1 MFINDFYAIY
11 DWLINHNTRT
21 SGIDMGILYFSGML
35 LLQLPVIL
43 SIFFYKNITQNQK
56 TIVIFFLLCTLLTIY
71 TNGSRMT
78 WLICIIDIFII
89 LSIYIKSWKRKISIF
104 FSLILCLITIYTVNP
119 NVNMRVT
126 SLFDTN
132 NVSTRGH
139 YFYLRDGFNLFWK
152 HKLIGVGLDNF
163 KMAMI
168 ENNTVSDEALENLKK
183 DLHSKINGQYVMP
196 HAHNDIVMF
205 LSEIGILGAVIYI
218 YMFGGILVYTL
229 KNWYLS
235 KDIYALAIFLMT
247 INILFRGLSDYNIAN
262 LGVISV
268 YFFSFGLYL
277 KYTYL
282 RQNNNKYI
290 INKKYILSIYAIF
303 IFTIL
308 LRIASKHLF

>member
-1 MFINDFYAIY
+1 
-11 DWLINHNTRT
+11 
-21 SGIDMGILYFSGML
+21 
-35 LLQLPVIL
+35 
-43 SIFFYKNITQNQK
+43 
-56 TIVIFFLLCTLLTIY
+56 
-71 TNGSRMT
+71 
-78 WLICIIDIFII
+78 
-89 LSIYIKSWKRKISIF
+89 
-104 FSLILCLITIYTVNP
+104 
-119 NVNMRVT
+119 
-126 SLFDTN
+126 
-132 NVSTRGH
+132 
-139 YFYLRDGFNLFWK
+139 
-152 HKLIGVGLDNF
+152 
-163 KMAMI
+163 
-168 ENNTVSDEALENLKK
+168 
-183 DLHSKINGQYVMP
+183 
-196 HAHNDIVMF
+196 
-205 LSEIGILGAVIYI
+205 
-218 YMFGGILVYTL
+218 MFGGILVYTL